1 MSSKYIVNKQLR
13 FPYREE
19 MQNVEI
25 NVSHDEY
32 TGKITDIIVNISVI
46 YRLFLRRV
54 VFALLKSI
62 SKKIMYYLSSLRK
75 QHRN

>member
-1 MSSKYIVNKQLR
+1 MSSKCIVNKQLR

-25 NVSHDEY
+25 DVSHDEY

-62 SKKIMYYLSSLRK
+62 SKKIMYYL
-75 QHRN
+75 